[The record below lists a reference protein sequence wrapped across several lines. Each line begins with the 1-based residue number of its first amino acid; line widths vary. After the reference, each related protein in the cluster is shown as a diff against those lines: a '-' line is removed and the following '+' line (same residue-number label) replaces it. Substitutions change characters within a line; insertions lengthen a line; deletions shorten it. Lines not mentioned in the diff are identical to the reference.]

1 MKEAIKYTRAIHP
14 NVSASRVVSIKQSY
28 TSLFLP
34 YLALLLKKAF
44 GTRSDL
50 RNLYAYKVIEGS
62 LCNIR
67 DSGQKQ
73 ISAETSSEICS
84 SQTTQLH
91 LTHREIPIVHD
102 GKILPSMRRLGAY
115 HQLKEDA
122 LCGAGCGPPPIII
135 IRENYHLQ
143 VVHQFTHLD
152 PQTTCP
158 WMPKSTNASLK
169 L

>member
-1 MKEAIKYTRAIHP
+1 MVFSYHEGSHQVY
-14 NVSASRVVSIKQSY
+14 QSNTPQRFSFKSQLSKA

-34 YLALLLKKAF
+34 SLALLLKKTF

-73 ISAETSSEICS
+73 ISTKISSETCS
-84 SQTTQLH
+84 SQTTQLQ

-115 HQLKEDA
+115 HQPKEDA
-122 LCGAGCGPPPIII
+122 LCCAGCGPPPIII
-135 IRENYHLQ
+135 IRENYHL
-143 VVHQFTHLD
+143 
-152 PQTTCP
+152 
-158 WMPKSTNASLK
+158 
-169 L
+169 